1 MDDEGRLICYDVDF
15 LLPIYCIESNGQFV
29 LFELDEKTKRI
40 LTTDMANMENRSIVM
55 RTFKGKIANL
65 INSVPY

>member
-1 MDDEGRLICYDVDF
+1 VDF

-40 LTTDMANMENRSIVM
+40 LTTGMADMENRSIVM